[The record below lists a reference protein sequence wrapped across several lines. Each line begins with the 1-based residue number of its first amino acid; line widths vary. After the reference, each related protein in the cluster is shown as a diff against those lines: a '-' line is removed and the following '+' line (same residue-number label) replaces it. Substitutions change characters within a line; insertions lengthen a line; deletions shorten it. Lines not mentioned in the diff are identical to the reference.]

1 LYNEL
6 ITAVS
11 DEPTATAKPSQRNVG
26 RSEQRPPADFLR
38 RTATVRERQASGQE
52 SADPAFL
59 NTGILDESVERPR
72 EQELGSDAVVRSNF
86 VRRDALVSA

>member
-1 LYNEL
+1 VRGVLRSAALHSATIEKEQPGGRWP
-6 ITAVS
+6 AV
-11 DEPTATAKPSQRNVG
+11 P
-26 RSEQRPPADFLR
+26 L
-38 RTATVRERQASGQE
+38 
-52 SADPAFL
+52 FL

>member
-1 LYNEL
+1 M
-6 ITAVS
+6 AVTKRHS
-11 DEPTATAKPSQRNVG
+11 VTGGLAN
-26 RSEQRPPADFLR
+26 LR
-38 RTATVRERQASGQE
+38 L
-52 SADPAFL
+52 L